1 MLRLLN
7 QEQFTPTALVNSE
20 YILTDIIRDIKNF
33 GGQLYADETNTYYVS
48 IRYGGVSE
56 VVVVFD
62 RYSKQSLERAK
73 AYFKDAACF
82 DFVCPY
88 NEFNEA
94 EIDKPRGVMYLYKYL
109 GVHSDSLRQKTDV
122 RIQKADAGSVSAL
135 QTYDD
140 MYLSFLPPKHAA
152 RLVNTWNKHEE
163 TIYLAH
169 VGPTPV
175 GYILLNEYPEY
186 HACDITQI
194 TVEEPF
200 QRKGY
205 GKQLLRLV
213 VKDVLER
220 EYKQIFYSSVESD
233 NTASIKTA
241 ESVGFERVACRVSI
255 H

>member
-1 MLRLLN
+1 MISI
-7 QEQFTPTALVNSE
+7 EQTAQTVIVNSE

-33 GGQLYADETNTYYVS
+33 GGQFYADETNTHYLS

-56 VVVVFD
+56 VVMIFD
-62 RYSKQSLERAK
+62 RYSKQSLDRAK

-88 NEFNEA
+88 KDFNVTD
-94 EIDKPRGVMYLYKYL
+94 IDEPHGVTYLYKYL
-109 GVHSDSLRQKTDV
+109 GNYSNDLRQEAEV
-122 RIQKADAGSVSAL
+122 RIQKIDVGSVSAL

-140 MYLSFLPPKHAA
+140 TYLSFLPPKHAA

-163 TIYLAH
+163 TIYLAY
-169 VGPTPV
+169 VGQTPV
-175 GYILLNEYPEY
+175 GFTLLNEYPEY

-194 TVEEPF
+194 TIEEPF

-213 VKDVLER
+213 VKDTIEHRYRQV
-220 EYKQIFYSSVESD
+220 FYSSVESD
-233 NTASIKTA
+233 NIASIKTA